1 MLLIKSHSS
10 NWLLNIFVV
19 DKYVIDMNQFELHEE
34 QEKKWILMREHAIRH
49 IKYKNL

>member
-19 DKYVIDMNQFELHEE
+19 DKYVIDINQFEWHGERK
-34 QEKKWILMREHAIRH
+34 KKWILMREHVIRH
-49 IKYKNL
+49 IK